1 MNYCVTYISAWLLM
15 GKKCTAWRL
24 TCGSML
30 IAWKDMRT
38 HFANLSNDISTQR
51 KKRSTE
57 NWIKVTRTLRTPVL
71 LNTTPVIHQKK
82 NKKRKNPFDKKKTL
96 LNEMKWNIAVCGLV
110 AEECPGVAEGLP
122 ADNYESESRPGLND
136 LIRSA
141 TWIRTD
147 PARLYPPPLLARYLL
162 WNDGQVQ
169 STRRIK
175 TPSLKYFFSFNY
187 RFPNQ
192 VMCLFQSIYFTIFLK
207 WLWSYFIVIDKI

>member
-30 IAWKDMRT
+30 IAWKDMIT

-82 NKKRKNPFDKKKTL
+82 NKKRKNPFDKKKNFAEW
-96 LNEMKWNIAVCGLV
+96 NEMKYCSLWVSRRGV
-110 AEECPGVAEGLP
+110 PGGRWRFASWQLWERIQAGAQWLNQVSHMNQNWPSEALSP
-122 ADNYESESRPGLND
+122 ASFGP
-136 LIRSA
+136 I
-141 TWIRTD
+141 
-147 PARLYPPPLLARYLL
+147 
-162 WNDGQVQ
+162 
-169 STRRIK
+169 
-175 TPSLKYFFSFNY
+175 PSLKWWPGTVNASYKNPLFKIFFLVLITGSLI
-187 RFPNQ
+187 R
-192 VMCLFQSIYFTIFLK
+192 
-207 WLWSYFIVIDKI
+207 